1 MDRAEEGFTLVEILI
16 SVWIM
21 GAVMVALVGAIFTMS
36 RGSDLARRTT
46 IAETELRRVEE
57 FVRNAPYEPCIS
69 TTTHYTD
76 PYILATGGTAGSI
89 AATVDGNVL
98 IVLIQSLGFWDG
110 AKLGPDRPDLRRT
123 PQNHLPA
130 TCTTDNGIQVFTL
143 TIGVGGSPTIV
154 RSQVDFVKR
163 DNQ

>member
-1 MDRAEEGFTLVEILI
+1 
-16 SVWIM
+16 M

-46 IAETELRRVEE
+46 IAETELRRLEE
-57 FVRNAPYEPCIS
+57 SVRNAAYEPCIS
-69 TTTHYTD
+69 SSAWMHYTD
-76 PYILATGGTAGSI
+76 PYIIANGGTAGSI
-89 AATVDGNVL
+89 VGTVDGNTI
-98 IVLIQSLGFWDG
+98 IVLIQSLGYWDG
-110 AKLGPDRPDLRRT
+110 AKLGADRPDLRRT
-123 PQNHLPA
+123 PQNHLPG

-143 TIGVGGSPTIV
+143 TVGVAGSPGIV